1 MVVTAV
7 IVCVA
12 LLRSAVDWSQ
22 TSLGCGPAHEHA
34 SCSWSASVPLGFCER
49 GSCREAPSSDVN
61 RSDRYDS
68 TQVRAINRRLDL
80 RGQRARFREATEK
93 LTQVDL
99 VITWLNSTDAT
110 WRDAVKRFKPSDP
123 DGSPLFNPNGDDL
136 SDTFMELKYSL
147 RSYEQHGLLAR

>member
-1 MVVTAV
+1 M
-7 IVCVA
+7 
-12 LLRSAVDWSQ
+12 
-22 TSLGCGPAHEHA
+22 E
-34 SCSWSASVPLGFCER
+34 
-49 GSCREAPSSDVN
+49 

-68 TQVRAINRRLDL
+68 REVRAIYRRLDL

-123 DGSPLFNPNGDDL
+123 DGSPLFNPNGDGL

-147 RSYEQHGLLAR
+147 RSYEQHGLLARTRRVFLVWLPNYK